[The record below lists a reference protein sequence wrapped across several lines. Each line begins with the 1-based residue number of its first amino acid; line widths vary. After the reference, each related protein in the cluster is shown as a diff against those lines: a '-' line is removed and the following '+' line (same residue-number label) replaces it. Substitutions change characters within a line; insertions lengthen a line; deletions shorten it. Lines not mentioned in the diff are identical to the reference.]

1 MRKLFLIPLLFL
13 SLFSFG
19 QIDSLFTVVG
29 THEWVVPNSVT
40 SIEVFAV
47 QGGQGSGRENG
58 GDGGETAGVTS
69 LMVVPGETLYITV
82 GDGGDRNSFGA
93 TGTDGDHSSIM
104 RGMAIIFSSNGT
116 GSDSH
121 HLGGDGGSF
130 QIISTP
136 CGGLVGGAG
145 GGGAGGYTGNGGDG
159 GGGGGTTGLAGA
171 GGAGGGGGGA
181 LTYSTVFGSY
191 VLYGFR
197 GGGVGILGEG
207 ASGGSSTGI
216 GNDGSGGN
224 FGYGGFGISNTKT
237 IVGCFNSSVAT
248 ADNGGQGALRITYTA
263 ISIPTLPIPPTWQS
277 NDDFFIYDYKNLQ
290 IGLHSIWEN
299 DETSGTVSGDV
310 QGNTNGTLLNVG
322 VDSVGQINR
331 AYGFNKT
338 SSADSLGVGIYDS
351 DNTGSISIVFRA
363 TTNTSDAQTLFGAA
377 QTNDA
382 NPILDIRIT
391 TTSSSNTLVIVYRDA
406 AGAGLGALQ
415 GSTNL
420 VIDTWYHAVITCNG
434 TTTKMYL
441 DGIEETV
448 SVWFGANVNGKW
460 FNDVGGTLTYS
471 IGGLFGNTTTG
482 VNFFGGLIDQT
493 IISSQVWTQDQITDL
508 NKRVVKGQD
517 NRTW

>member
-248 ADNGGQGALRITYTA
+248 ADNGGQGALRITYTTG
-263 ISIPTLPIPPTWQS
+263 IVPEQKPIPPTWHSNTAMAMMMGIIANFSQPVDLLTGLVSVWEMDRTTVGDAIDAHGS
-277 NDDFFIYDYKNLQ
+277 NDLTNSTADIDSIGILDRAYSYNGTSSYLYHPTLFDVMPSALTLSAWVYSKDLSTVNAIFGKNNIIGQDRFYFDISSTAVRFIYEQNNSGIQTIPASITPAEDTWYNLVVT
-290 IGLHSIWEN
+290 W
-299 DETSGTVSGDV
+299 GTAGIKIYI
-310 QGNTNGTLLNVG
+310 NGE
-322 VDSVGQINR
+322 
-331 AYGFNKT
+331 
-338 SSADSLGVGIYDS
+338 
-351 DNTGSISIVFRA
+351 
-363 TTNTSDAQTLFGAA
+363 
-377 QTNDA
+377 
-382 NPILDIRIT
+382 LD
-391 TTSSSNTLVIVYRDA
+391 TTSSSHT
-406 AGAGLGALQ
+406 ALPK
-415 GSTNL
+415 
-420 VIDTWYHAVITCNG
+420 NG
-434 TTTKMYL
+434 TATNFKVGTWSDSDIFAQGFK
-441 DGIEETV
+441 
-448 SVWFGANVNGKW
+448 GK
-460 FNDVGGTLTYS
+460 
-471 IGGLFGNTTTG
+471 
-482 VNFFGGLIDQT
+482 IDQFGYWNT
-493 IISSQVWTQDQITDL
+493 EKTLEQIQGL
-508 NKRVVKGQD
+508 YNSG
-517 NRTW
+517 NGIFYINWH